1 RFFVTQSYFVLLYI
15 IFVWLIW
22 YISGDKLFNS
32 NKNPLSGLG
41 TNLILSSFTIVCAF
55 VHLPLREKDLSQY
68 SIYRNEYEDSGFS
81 LKVARLMCHLSWQA
95 YGIPKG
101 IETDNPNEYPVNL
114 EDSSLNLYEIGQSKD
129 YDVQW
134 LIAEGKGIVT
144 VAFRGS
150 ISFVNVTTNLRIYH
164 RLVNNNFWYTGD
176 LRFIS
181 PSQQKM
187 QHGST
192 MVHAGFLQSYLVVRK
207 SVFKFLNAL
216 ARDKNKETIFYFT
229 GHSLGAAL
237 ATLCCLETRCR
248 MGCDVRLYTFG
259 SPRVGCSSFSNL
271 FRALIPKNDCFRIV
285 FERDIVTAYPTE
297 LASYRHVDSEVYMN
311 RAGNIIFAPNVVE
324 KSLMPSKT
332 SIEDHLLA
340 NYRKAI
346 DMACLQL
353 NIEKT
358 KKIDFIE
365 EAEIGQSDGI

>member
-164 RLVNNNFWYTGD
+164 RLVNNNFWFLVSINCNFLVHRRPPFHQPIATENATWLHDGPRW
-176 LRFIS
+176 LPPIIFGR
-181 PSQQKM
+181 QKKC
-187 QHGST
+187 
-192 MVHAGFLQSYLVVRK
+192 LQ
-207 SVFKFLNAL
+207 
-216 ARDKNKETIFYFT
+216 
-229 GHSLGAAL
+229 
-237 ATLCCLETRCR
+237 
-248 MGCDVRLYTFG
+248 
-259 SPRVGCSSFSNL
+259 
-271 FRALIPKNDCFRIV
+271 V
-285 FERDIVTAYPTE
+285 FERARP
-297 LASYRHVDSEVYMN
+297 RQKQ
-311 RAGNIIFAPNVVE
+311 R
-324 KSLMPSKT
+324 
-332 SIEDHLLA
+332 DHFLFHGAQPRRCSRYSVLSR
-340 NYRKAI
+340 NP
-346 DMACLQL
+346 LQNGL
-353 NIEKT
+353 
-358 KKIDFIE
+358 
-365 EAEIGQSDGI
+365 